1 MSVDTEL
8 QFMRDKITDA
18 YNAIGLK
25 GGTIPQNRS
34 LSNLSTAISTIE
46 TSSTTEPISRF
57 KIENNKLVVNNISVT
72 DSFKT
77 MKNLPSFHYIFYDTD
92 LTGVASFD
100 EVTQITTDWVA
111 YNAFWGA
118 YYLYG
123 VRFPKLTII
132 DGMYSCNGMFSG
144 CSALTFIEFP
154 LLHTMDQVSCGS
166 MFADCTSLTEVN
178 FPSLYEVYDCYRM
191 FGGCTS
197 LRKISF
203 PALQVNSAPYYRAF
217 QNIFDDCTALQ
228 EIHFRSDMQTQ
239 VAQWQG
245 YSNKF
250 GAPNATIYFDL

>member
-8 QFMRDKITDA
+8 QFMRDKITDS
-18 YNAIGLK
+18 YNTVGLK
-25 GGTIPQNRS
+25 GGVVPPNKS
-34 LSNLSTAISTIE
+34 LSNLSTAISTIQ
-46 TSSTTEPISRF
+46 TSTTTAPISRF

-72 DSFKT
+72 DAFKAI
-77 MKNLPSFHYIFYDTD
+77 KNLPSFHYVFYNTD
-92 LTGVASFD
+92 LTGVAIFD
-100 EVTQITTDWVA
+100 EITQITTDWVA

-123 VRFPKLTII
+123 VRFPKLTTI

-154 LLHTMDQVSCGS
+154 LLYTMDKVSCGH
-166 MFADCTSLTEVN
+166 MFSYCTSLTEVT
-178 FPSLYEVYDCYRM
+178 FPSLYEVYDCQNM
-191 FGGCTS
+191 FAGCTS

-203 PALQVNSAPYYRAF
+203 PALQVNNSPSSRAF
-217 QNIFDDCTALQ
+217 QSIFDGCTALQ

-239 VAQWQG
+239 IPQWQD